1 VVTVTVAAVM
11 FVADKDGVWMFDVAV
26 MVAAMMFVAL
36 KAGVCMF
43 EVAVTVA
50 PVRFV
55 AETVPAIPTR
65 LPEASR

>member
-43 EVAVTVA
+43 DVAVTVA

-55 AETVPAIPTR
+55 AETVPAIPR

>member
-1 VVTVTVAAVM
+1 MVTVTVAAVM
-11 FVADKDGVWMFDVAV
+11 FVADKDGVWMFD
-26 MVAAMMFVAL
+26 
-36 KAGVCMF
+36 
-43 EVAVTVA
+43 VAVTVA

>member
-1 VVTVTVAAVM
+1 MVTVTVAAVM

-43 EVAVTVA
+43 DVAVTVA

-55 AETVPAIPTR
+55 AETVPAIPR

>member
-55 AETVPAIPTR
+55 AETVPAIPR